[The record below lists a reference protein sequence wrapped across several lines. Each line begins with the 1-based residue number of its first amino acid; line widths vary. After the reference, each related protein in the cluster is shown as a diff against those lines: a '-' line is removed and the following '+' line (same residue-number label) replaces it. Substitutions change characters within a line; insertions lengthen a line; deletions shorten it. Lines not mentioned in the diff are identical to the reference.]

1 MAEIPSYQEQADL
14 AERVHGVIG
23 RSIDIDG
30 RRYGVS
36 RHGNDIRFNGRSK
49 FQGEIGP
56 SAHIEILRA
65 DLAKIGILPGG
76 YRDRKLEDR
85 ALGIVRAVLGGLR

>member
-1 MAEIPSYQEQADL
+1 MSSIPSYQEQADL
-14 AERVHGVIG
+14 AERVHSTIG
-23 RSIDIDG
+23 RAIEIDG

-56 SAHIEILRA
+56 SAIVQILRA
-65 DLAKIGILPGG
+65 NLATIATSPGG

-85 ALGIVRAVLGGLR
+85 ALGIVRAALEALR